1 MDVILPALLTIH
13 NMYRL
18 EDASH
23 WIKAVVISAGAVPTL
38 IILLGSPHPAM
49 AVEAVQILGCF
60 ATDGPE
66 FRDALIRVKLIEKER
81 VVCVKLEDF

>member
-1 MDVILPALLTIH
+1 
-13 NMYRL
+13 MYRL
-18 EDASH
+18 KDASH

-60 ATDGPE
+60 ATDVPE
-66 FRDALIRVKLIEKER
+66 FRDA
-81 VVCVKLEDF
+81 

>member
-1 MDVILPALLTIH
+1 MDVILPALLTII
-13 NMYRL
+13 NIYRL
-18 EDASH
+18 KDASH

-60 ATDGPE
+60 AVDGPE
-66 FRDALIRVKLIEKER
+66 LRNAFIRVKLIKEGL
-81 VVCVKLEDF
+81 VVSVKLEAF